1 MRKTKKK
8 KTTNIILMLN
18 SEKFRILPLRSAKI
32 LLCLLSSPIFDLN
45 TVFIYLRETGKNMWG
60 QGGAEG
66 KWEGKADSQLSGRA
80 GLWDPSQ
87 DLRTMTCQ
95 EWPATPIPADER
107 LFQTS
112 L

>member
-1 MRKTKKK
+1 
-8 KTTNIILMLN
+8 
-18 SEKFRILPLRSAKI
+18 
-32 LLCLLSSPIFDLN
+32 
-45 TVFIYLRETGKNMWG
+45 MWG